1 MKYTIGSANSYR
13 GLGNN
18 NFSYGTPPV
27 AGRVYGIVTTE
38 NTPTKAMFEKVGG
51 FNAIGTIFYRD
62 YNESIGTI
70 GRIDDAFLNECKIAK
85 PLSSQIA
92 NYPVLGELIN
102 IIDLPSPA
110 TQISPSATTPYY
122 TLINL
127 WNSVQQNAQP
137 ANDTANLGIT
147 FVENSDIRSL
157 LPFEGDYIIQGRQ
170 GGSIRFSS
178 TTKLYSDSNEWSSI
192 GNEDSPITIITN
204 GLKFDP
210 KKSYYVEQINKDD
223 SSLYLTSTQQL
234 PLQTD
239 KTGNLNPLTN
249 PIDASKYFNAQ
260 AILNSDRVVL
270 NAKRDE
276 IMLFAKTNIEL
287 NTKNIINL
295 NADERVHLNSNTV
308 FLGTVNNQLPTEP
321 LVLGD
326 KLHTLLLNLMDS
338 LHEFGTELS
347 SVVGSPEGAP
357 ATDIISA
364 ARGLCNSIN
373 TLENNLEG
381 ILSQQN
387 FTA

>member
-38 NTPTKAMFEKVGG
+38 NTPTKAMFDKVGG

-70 GRIDDAFLNECKIAK
+70 GRIDDVFLNECKIAK

-110 TQISPSATTPYY
+110 TQISPSATSPYY

-147 FVENSDIRSL
+147 FVENSNVRSL
-157 LPFEGDYIIQGRQ
+157 LPFEGDYIVQGRQ

-178 TTKLYSDSNEWSSI
+178 TTKLHSDSNEWSSI

-295 NADERVHLNSNTV
+295 NADERVHLNSSTV

-326 KLHTLLLNLMDS
+326 KLHNLLLNLMDS
-338 LHEFGTELS
+338 LHEFGTGLS
-347 SVVGSPEGAP
+347 SVIGSPEGAP